1 MMMCVIYLSLP
12 LSLLSIVPID
22 PSIHQ
27 SIDRARYCSLAQR
40 APAASRSFVRS
51 FVVVIIRLLPSPTRL
66 SHEQTPTSCC
76 GRRWRRLVASRSEFG
91 RLARARS
98 SARGA
103 AAMLRVVGARIDRG
117 LDGLPAADARHVS
130 QPTRGPDVVA
140 TIGLVAAT
148 VQHLVCTHCSI
159 QRVIEPTNE

>member
-1 MMMCVIYLSLP
+1 
-12 LSLLSIVPID
+12 
-22 PSIHQ
+22 
-27 SIDRARYCSLAQR
+27 
-40 APAASRSFVRS
+40 
-51 FVVVIIRLLPSPTRL
+51 
-66 SHEQTPTSCC
+66 
-76 GRRWRRLVASRSEFG
+76 
-91 RLARARS
+91 
-98 SARGA
+98 
-103 AAMLRVVGARIDRG
+103 MLRVVGARIDRG